1 MPLEKGGRADKQG
14 NSYEINCVIYELLKV
29 LDEVNY
35 SVVIEALGE
44 DEEGTDILVTD
55 MSGHREHQQC
65 KSRNASK
72 ESWNMS
78 DLKAR
83 GILEA
88 WRKQLNRDNER
99 RVALVSPLAC
109 TFLYDMHKRAA
120 NTSGSAEDFYKIQ
133 IAKSSTEFNKF
144 YKSFCEEMGLRIE
157 QKNTEADRKKTDERQ
172 DNRNEG
178 NINQKNVLKSIEYL
192 KRISY
197 KQMSEYQLN
206 EFISMNIRYRF
217 SSDENKV
224 YNALVSYVVM
234 GDILGQELTQQKITD
249 YLNEQGMI
257 FSLRD
262 GDKRIAP
269 RIKELNEEYKG
280 KFIPLKSGFVHR
292 EEADECI
299 QTIEADKHII
309 ISGSAGCGKSG
320 CAEAVLKYCEQKGI
334 VHIAIKL
341 DVRIPNRSCEKWGQ
355 ELGFQNSI
363 VAAIHNIS
371 QNEKAVIILDQLDAL
386 RWTQANSAEAVTVCM
401 ELIRQVKF
409 FNEIRDKKITI
420 VFVCRSYDLENDN
433 NIKGL
438 FRKQNNSGAEASQDD
453 EWKVIKVDCFK
464 EDTVKKVV
472 GSEYNK
478 MSARLKNL
486 LKIPSNLYI
495 WQHLDK
501 ESSYDGCLTTSH
513 LIDKWFEQICMKS
526 RLCGI
531 AEQSVSESKTD
542 IVNRLDKM
550 GRLYVPKQILKID
563 VATLDYLISSELIV
577 VQGNKVGFVHQSILD
592 YFISQNML
600 EKYYDGASIDEII
613 GEKSRQTPTKRYQVQ
628 MFLQNILELDSAEFI
643 DAGGNMLAS
652 DNIRYYIKYLFYE
665 ILGQINN
672 PDDNI
677 TTFIIDNCD
686 SEEYGSYLIRNTIYG
701 RKDYVNI
708 LLTNEIMERWYNIS
722 DKKEIVFNLLISM
735 SPDLTEEAVE
745 FIRKHAFVSKE
756 DDAMFMRC
764 FHYDITQ
771 ESEAVFE
778 LRMMFYKHYPQFA
791 KDVYIDIKKMMD
803 GFEKRT
809 VRLIAFWLK
818 RKINSKGKSV
828 YHYEEDLISSDS
840 EYIIKNADYIL
851 DELLGCLSKEKGRY
865 IKYGNWSYNHA
876 YMGNIE
882 RVSVELVKKA
892 AVALADNSPD
902 TFWQYFEPYMGMGYA
917 VYNEIILTGLAHL
930 PVRYSDRIIDYITE
944 NFNDNIFDYTSGADN
959 ELEFIKKVLLKHT
972 SECSDETFARL
983 ENIIYYY
990 VSPDAL
996 QMYKNRI
1003 EYNQDKEIRPVYWSY
1018 WGDLQYEL
1026 LPCLPEERISKKS
1039 RELIK
1044 ILCRRFDTV
1053 KTCYVND
1060 NGHSGWVKSPVAGKK
1075 ISAKQWIRIIT
1086 NEKLK
1091 KRQHSKWISV
1101 KGGFIE
1107 SSYDTFIQDFELEV
1121 KQNPVEMIELVLSH
1135 KEDIPQAFVDAL
1147 FIGVNMSEQLSEV
1160 DSRIIERMLLECPCD
1175 MESQRASYFCG
1186 IIETLSSVRWSE
1198 EVLCE
1203 LKNIA
1208 VNHHNPDNDK
1218 PCVTSQDDKEMKS
1231 CHMLQSNALNC
1242 VRGRAVRT
1250 IGKLLEDNKS
1260 LYEEFADI
1268 IDKAVRDDNAAVR
1281 YAALYALCPAYNIDR
1296 QWAEER
1302 ILYILERDV
1311 RTLSF
1316 SGSKNVLFYLY
1327 PKYKERVID
1336 IISKA
1341 YESDDKKLTDTASYM
1356 VCEFYI
1362 RYDEFTDIMSTPTD
1376 KNEEQ
1381 VKAILDMAIMY
1392 LEVDKYR
1399 EAAKKIILDYR
1410 NTDINVEFPL
1420 SKMFYD
1426 KYINE
1431 KRDRQFLQEFIKT
1444 NLSRRIVDSF
1454 MHFLTESAVSV
1465 VDYSDIIIELC
1476 ENVLSMDSDELQKQ
1490 WGLTTSISE
1499 LIITL
1504 YDETSNSNITS
1515 QKKTAQKCMDLWDV
1529 MFERQIG
1536 AVRRISEAMMER

>member
-1 MPLEKGGRADKQG
+1 M
-14 NSYEINCVIYELLKV
+14 
-29 LDEVNY
+29 
-35 SVVIEALGE
+35 
-44 DEEGTDILVTD
+44 
-55 MSGHREHQQC
+55 
-65 KSRNASK
+65 
-72 ESWNMS
+72 
-78 DLKAR
+78 
-83 GILEA
+83 
-88 WRKQLNRDNER
+88 
-99 RVALVSPLAC
+99 
-109 TFLYDMHKRAA
+109 
-120 NTSGSAEDFYKIQ
+120 
-133 IAKSSTEFNKF
+133 
-144 YKSFCEEMGLRIE
+144 
-157 QKNTEADRKKTDERQ
+157 
-172 DNRNEG
+172 
-178 NINQKNVLKSIEYL
+178 EYL

-249 YLNEQGMI
+249 YLNEQGII

-269 RIKELNEEYKG
+269 RINELNEEYKE

-299 QTIEADKHII
+299 QAIEADKHII

-363 VAAIHNIS
+363 VDAIHNIS

-386 RWTQANSAEAVTVCM
+386 RWTQANSAEAITVCM
-401 ELIRQVKF
+401 ELIRQVNF

-438 FRKQNNSGAEASQDD
+438 FRKKNNSGAEASQDD

-478 MSARLKNL
+478 MSAKLKNL

-526 RLCGI
+526 RLYGI
-531 AEQSVSESKTD
+531 AEQSISEAKTD
-542 IVNRLDKM
+542 IVNRLDKI

-563 VATLDYLISSELIV
+563 VSTLDYLISSELIV

-600 EKYYDGASIDEII
+600 EKYYDGSSIEEII

-643 DAGGNMLAS
+643 DVGGNMLAS

-677 TTFIIDNCD
+677 TTFVIDNCD

-708 LLTNEIMERWYNIS
+708 LLINGIMEEWYNTP

-771 ESEAVFE
+771 ESDAVFE
-778 LRMMFYKHYPQFA
+778 LRIMFYKHYPEFA
-791 KDVYIDIKKMMD
+791 KDVYIDIKKMMA

-840 EYIIKNADYIL
+840 EYVVKNAEYIL
-851 DELLGCLSKEKGRY
+851 DELLEYLSKEKGRY
-865 IKYGNWSYNHA
+865 IKYGDWSYNHA

-892 AVALADNSPD
+892 AVALAGNSPD

-944 NFNDNIFDYTSGADN
+944 SFNDNVFDYTSGADN
-959 ELEFIKKVLLKHT
+959 ELE
-972 SECSDETFARL
+972 
-983 ENIIYYY
+983 
-990 VSPDAL
+990 
-996 QMYKNRI
+996 
-1003 EYNQDKEIRPVYWSY
+1003 
-1018 WGDLQYEL
+1018 
-1026 LPCLPEERISKKS
+1026 
-1039 RELIK
+1039 
-1044 ILCRRFDTV
+1044 
-1053 KTCYVND
+1053 
-1060 NGHSGWVKSPVAGKK
+1060 
-1075 ISAKQWIRIIT
+1075 
-1086 NEKLK
+1086 
-1091 KRQHSKWISV
+1091 
-1101 KGGFIE
+1101 
-1107 SSYDTFIQDFELEV
+1107 
-1121 KQNPVEMIELVLSH
+1121 LV
-1135 KEDIPQAFVDAL
+1135 
-1147 FIGVNMSEQLSEV
+1147 
-1160 DSRIIERMLLECPCD
+1160 
-1175 MESQRASYFCG
+1175 
-1186 IIETLSSVRWSE
+1186 
-1198 EVLCE
+1198 
-1203 LKNIA
+1203 
-1208 VNHHNPDNDK
+1208 
-1218 PCVTSQDDKEMKS
+1218 
-1231 CHMLQSNALNC
+1231 
-1242 VRGRAVRT
+1242 
-1250 IGKLLEDNKS
+1250 
-1260 LYEEFADI
+1260 
-1268 IDKAVRDDNAAVR
+1268 
-1281 YAALYALCPAYNIDR
+1281 
-1296 QWAEER
+1296 
-1302 ILYILERDV
+1302 
-1311 RTLSF
+1311 
-1316 SGSKNVLFYLY
+1316 
-1327 PKYKERVID
+1327 
-1336 IISKA
+1336 
-1341 YESDDKKLTDTASYM
+1341 
-1356 VCEFYI
+1356 
-1362 RYDEFTDIMSTPTD
+1362 
-1376 KNEEQ
+1376 
-1381 VKAILDMAIMY
+1381 
-1392 LEVDKYR
+1392 
-1399 EAAKKIILDYR
+1399 
-1410 NTDINVEFPL
+1410 
-1420 SKMFYD
+1420 
-1426 KYINE
+1426 
-1431 KRDRQFLQEFIKT
+1431 
-1444 NLSRRIVDSF
+1444 
-1454 MHFLTESAVSV
+1454 
-1465 VDYSDIIIELC
+1465 
-1476 ENVLSMDSDELQKQ
+1476 
-1490 WGLTTSISE
+1490 
-1499 LIITL
+1499 
-1504 YDETSNSNITS
+1504 
-1515 QKKTAQKCMDLWDV
+1515 
-1529 MFERQIG
+1529 
-1536 AVRRISEAMMER
+1536 

>member
-29 LDEVNY
+29 LDDVNY

-44 DEEGTDILVTD
+44 DEAGTDILVTD

-83 GILEA
+83 CILEA
-88 WRKQLNRDNER
+88 WRKQLNRDNKR

-109 TFLYDMHKRAA
+109 TFLYDTHKRAA
-120 NTSGSAEDFYKIQ
+120 NTSGRAEDFYKIQ

-157 QKNTEADRKKTDERQ
+157 QKNTEADRKETDKCQ
-172 DNRNEG
+172 DECNED
-178 NINQKNVLKSIEYL
+178 NINYKNVLKSIEYL

-269 RIKELNEEYKG
+269 RIKELNEEYKE

-299 QTIEADKHII
+299 QAIEADKHII

-363 VAAIHNIS
+363 VDAIHNIS

-531 AEQSVSESKTD
+531 AEQSVSEAKTD

-708 LLTNEIMERWYNIS
+708 LLTNEIMDKWYNIP

-735 SPDLTEEAVE
+735 SIDLTEEAVE
-745 FIRKHAFVSKE
+745 FIRKHAFISKE

-771 ESEAVFE
+771 ESDAVFE
-778 LRMMFYKHYPQFA
+778 LRMMFYKHYPEFA

-818 RKINSKGKSV
+818 RKINSKGKSL
-828 YHYEEDLISSDS
+828 YHYEEDLISSDG

-865 IKYGNWSYNHA
+865 IKYGDWSYNHA
-876 YMGNIE
+876 YMG
-882 RVSVELVKKA
+882 
-892 AVALADNSPD
+892 
-902 TFWQYFEPYMGMGYA
+902 
-917 VYNEIILTGLAHL
+917 IL
-930 PVRYSDRIIDYITE
+930 
-944 NFNDNIFDYTSGADN
+944 
-959 ELEFIKKVLLKHT
+959 
-972 SECSDETFARL
+972 
-983 ENIIYYY
+983 
-990 VSPDAL
+990 
-996 QMYKNRI
+996 
-1003 EYNQDKEIRPVYWSY
+1003 
-1018 WGDLQYEL
+1018 
-1026 LPCLPEERISKKS
+1026 
-1039 RELIK
+1039 
-1044 ILCRRFDTV
+1044 
-1053 KTCYVND
+1053 
-1060 NGHSGWVKSPVAGKK
+1060 
-1075 ISAKQWIRIIT
+1075 
-1086 NEKLK
+1086 
-1091 KRQHSKWISV
+1091 
-1101 KGGFIE
+1101 
-1107 SSYDTFIQDFELEV
+1107 
-1121 KQNPVEMIELVLSH
+1121 
-1135 KEDIPQAFVDAL
+1135 
-1147 FIGVNMSEQLSEV
+1147 
-1160 DSRIIERMLLECPCD
+1160 
-1175 MESQRASYFCG
+1175 
-1186 IIETLSSVRWSE
+1186 
-1198 EVLCE
+1198 
-1203 LKNIA
+1203 
-1208 VNHHNPDNDK
+1208 
-1218 PCVTSQDDKEMKS
+1218 
-1231 CHMLQSNALNC
+1231 
-1242 VRGRAVRT
+1242 RG
-1250 IGKLLEDNKS
+1250 
-1260 LYEEFADI
+1260 
-1268 IDKAVRDDNAAVR
+1268 
-1281 YAALYALCPAYNIDR
+1281 
-1296 QWAEER
+1296 
-1302 ILYILERDV
+1302 
-1311 RTLSF
+1311 
-1316 SGSKNVLFYLY
+1316 
-1327 PKYKERVID
+1327 
-1336 IISKA
+1336 
-1341 YESDDKKLTDTASYM
+1341 
-1356 VCEFYI
+1356 
-1362 RYDEFTDIMSTPTD
+1362 
-1376 KNEEQ
+1376 
-1381 VKAILDMAIMY
+1381 
-1392 LEVDKYR
+1392 
-1399 EAAKKIILDYR
+1399 
-1410 NTDINVEFPL
+1410 
-1420 SKMFYD
+1420 
-1426 KYINE
+1426 
-1431 KRDRQFLQEFIKT
+1431 
-1444 NLSRRIVDSF
+1444 
-1454 MHFLTESAVSV
+1454 
-1465 VDYSDIIIELC
+1465 
-1476 ENVLSMDSDELQKQ
+1476 
-1490 WGLTTSISE
+1490 
-1499 LIITL
+1499 
-1504 YDETSNSNITS
+1504 
-1515 QKKTAQKCMDLWDV
+1515 
-1529 MFERQIG
+1529 
-1536 AVRRISEAMMER
+1536 

>member
-29 LDEVNY
+29 LDDVNY

-44 DEEGTDILVTD
+44 DEAGTDILVTD

-88 WRKQLNRDNER
+88 WRKQLNRDNKR

-120 NTSGSAEDFYKIQ
+120 NTSGRAEDFYKIQ

-157 QKNTEADRKKTDERQ
+157 QKNTEADRKETDKCQ
-172 DNRNEG
+172 DECNED
-178 NINQKNVLKSIEYL
+178 NINYKNVLKSIEYL

-269 RIKELNEEYKG
+269 RIKELNEEYKE

-299 QTIEADKHII
+299 QAIEADKHII

-363 VAAIHNIS
+363 VDAIHNIS

-531 AEQSVSESKTD
+531 AEQSVSEAKTD

-708 LLTNEIMERWYNIS
+708 LLTNEIMDKWYNIP

-735 SPDLTEEAVE
+735 SIDLTEEAVE
-745 FIRKHAFVSKE
+745 FIRKHAFISKE

-771 ESEAVFE
+771 ESDAVFE
-778 LRMMFYKHYPQFA
+778 LRMMFYKHYPEFA

-818 RKINSKGKSV
+818 RKINSKGKSL
-828 YHYEEDLISSDS
+828 YHYEEDLISSDG

-851 DELLGCLSKEKGRY
+851 DELLGCLSKEKG
-865 IKYGNWSYNHA
+865 S
-876 YMGNIE
+876 
-882 RVSVELVKKA
+882 
-892 AVALADNSPD
+892 
-902 TFWQYFEPYMGMGYA
+902 
-917 VYNEIILTGLAHL
+917 
-930 PVRYSDRIIDYITE
+930 
-944 NFNDNIFDYTSGADN
+944 TS
-959 ELEFIKKVLLKHT
+959 
-972 SECSDETFARL
+972 
-983 ENIIYYY
+983 
-990 VSPDAL
+990 
-996 QMYKNRI
+996 
-1003 EYNQDKEIRPVYWSY
+1003 
-1018 WGDLQYEL
+1018 
-1026 LPCLPEERISKKS
+1026 
-1039 RELIK
+1039 
-1044 ILCRRFDTV
+1044 
-1053 KTCYVND
+1053 
-1060 NGHSGWVKSPVAGKK
+1060 
-1075 ISAKQWIRIIT
+1075 
-1086 NEKLK
+1086 
-1091 KRQHSKWISV
+1091 
-1101 KGGFIE
+1101 
-1107 SSYDTFIQDFELEV
+1107 
-1121 KQNPVEMIELVLSH
+1121 
-1135 KEDIPQAFVDAL
+1135 
-1147 FIGVNMSEQLSEV
+1147 
-1160 DSRIIERMLLECPCD
+1160 
-1175 MESQRASYFCG
+1175 
-1186 IIETLSSVRWSE
+1186 
-1198 EVLCE
+1198 
-1203 LKNIA
+1203 
-1208 VNHHNPDNDK
+1208 
-1218 PCVTSQDDKEMKS
+1218 
-1231 CHMLQSNALNC
+1231 
-1242 VRGRAVRT
+1242 
-1250 IGKLLEDNKS
+1250 
-1260 LYEEFADI
+1260 
-1268 IDKAVRDDNAAVR
+1268 
-1281 YAALYALCPAYNIDR
+1281 
-1296 QWAEER
+1296 
-1302 ILYILERDV
+1302 
-1311 RTLSF
+1311 
-1316 SGSKNVLFYLY
+1316 
-1327 PKYKERVID
+1327 
-1336 IISKA
+1336 
-1341 YESDDKKLTDTASYM
+1341 
-1356 VCEFYI
+1356 
-1362 RYDEFTDIMSTPTD
+1362 
-1376 KNEEQ
+1376 
-1381 VKAILDMAIMY
+1381 
-1392 LEVDKYR
+1392 
-1399 EAAKKIILDYR
+1399 
-1410 NTDINVEFPL
+1410 
-1420 SKMFYD
+1420 
-1426 KYINE
+1426 
-1431 KRDRQFLQEFIKT
+1431 
-1444 NLSRRIVDSF
+1444 
-1454 MHFLTESAVSV
+1454 
-1465 VDYSDIIIELC
+1465 
-1476 ENVLSMDSDELQKQ
+1476 
-1490 WGLTTSISE
+1490 
-1499 LIITL
+1499 
-1504 YDETSNSNITS
+1504 
-1515 QKKTAQKCMDLWDV
+1515 
-1529 MFERQIG
+1529 
-1536 AVRRISEAMMER
+1536 

>member
-44 DEEGTDILVTD
+44 DEVGTDILVTD
-55 MSGHREHQQC
+55 MSVHREHQQC

-109 TFLYDMHKRAA
+109 TFLYDMQKRAA
-120 NTSGSAEDFYKIQ
+120 NTSGRAEDFYKIQ

-157 QKNTEADRKKTDERQ
+157 QKNTEADRKETDERQ

-234 GDILGQELTQQKITD
+234 GDILGQELTQQKIMD
-249 YLNEQGMI
+249 YLNEQGII

-262 GDKRIAP
+262 GDKRIVP
-269 RIKELNEEYKG
+269 RINELNEEYKE

-299 QTIEADKHII
+299 QAIEADKHII

-363 VAAIHNIS
+363 VDAIHNIS

-386 RWTQANSAEAVTVCM
+386 RWTQANSAEAITVCM

-409 FNEIRDKKITI
+409 FNEIRDKKIII

-438 FRKQNNSGAEASQDD
+438 FRKKNNSGAEASLDD

-526 RLCGI
+526 RLYGI
-531 AEQSVSESKTD
+531 AEQSISEAKTD
-542 IVNRLDKM
+542 IVNRLDKI

-563 VATLDYLISSELIV
+563 VSTLDYLISSELIV

-600 EKYYDGASIDEII
+600 EKYYDGSSIEEII

-643 DAGGNMLAS
+643 DVGGNMLAS

-708 LLTNEIMERWYNIS
+708 LLTNEIMEKWYNTP

-771 ESEAVFE
+771 ESDAVFE
-778 LRMMFYKHYPQFA
+778 LRMMFYKHYPEFA

-828 YHYEEDLISSDS
+828 YHYE
-840 EYIIKNADYIL
+840 
-851 DELLGCLSKEKGRY
+851 
-865 IKYGNWSYNHA
+865 
-876 YMGNIE
+876 
-882 RVSVELVKKA
+882 
-892 AVALADNSPD
+892 
-902 TFWQYFEPYMGMGYA
+902 
-917 VYNEIILTGLAHL
+917 
-930 PVRYSDRIIDYITE
+930 
-944 NFNDNIFDYTSGADN
+944 
-959 ELEFIKKVLLKHT
+959 
-972 SECSDETFARL
+972 
-983 ENIIYYY
+983 
-990 VSPDAL
+990 
-996 QMYKNRI
+996 
-1003 EYNQDKEIRPVYWSY
+1003 
-1018 WGDLQYEL
+1018 
-1026 LPCLPEERISKKS
+1026 
-1039 RELIK
+1039 
-1044 ILCRRFDTV
+1044 
-1053 KTCYVND
+1053 
-1060 NGHSGWVKSPVAGKK
+1060 
-1075 ISAKQWIRIIT
+1075 
-1086 NEKLK
+1086 
-1091 KRQHSKWISV
+1091 
-1101 KGGFIE
+1101 
-1107 SSYDTFIQDFELEV
+1107 
-1121 KQNPVEMIELVLSH
+1121 
-1135 KEDIPQAFVDAL
+1135 
-1147 FIGVNMSEQLSEV
+1147 
-1160 DSRIIERMLLECPCD
+1160 
-1175 MESQRASYFCG
+1175 
-1186 IIETLSSVRWSE
+1186 
-1198 EVLCE
+1198 
-1203 LKNIA
+1203 
-1208 VNHHNPDNDK
+1208 
-1218 PCVTSQDDKEMKS
+1218 
-1231 CHMLQSNALNC
+1231 
-1242 VRGRAVRT
+1242 
-1250 IGKLLEDNKS
+1250 
-1260 LYEEFADI
+1260 
-1268 IDKAVRDDNAAVR
+1268 
-1281 YAALYALCPAYNIDR
+1281 
-1296 QWAEER
+1296 
-1302 ILYILERDV
+1302 
-1311 RTLSF
+1311 
-1316 SGSKNVLFYLY
+1316 
-1327 PKYKERVID
+1327 
-1336 IISKA
+1336 
-1341 YESDDKKLTDTASYM
+1341 
-1356 VCEFYI
+1356 
-1362 RYDEFTDIMSTPTD
+1362 
-1376 KNEEQ
+1376 
-1381 VKAILDMAIMY
+1381 
-1392 LEVDKYR
+1392 
-1399 EAAKKIILDYR
+1399 
-1410 NTDINVEFPL
+1410 
-1420 SKMFYD
+1420 
-1426 KYINE
+1426 
-1431 KRDRQFLQEFIKT
+1431 
-1444 NLSRRIVDSF
+1444 
-1454 MHFLTESAVSV
+1454 
-1465 VDYSDIIIELC
+1465 
-1476 ENVLSMDSDELQKQ
+1476 
-1490 WGLTTSISE
+1490 
-1499 LIITL
+1499 
-1504 YDETSNSNITS
+1504 
-1515 QKKTAQKCMDLWDV
+1515 
-1529 MFERQIG
+1529 
-1536 AVRRISEAMMER
+1536 

>member
-29 LDEVNY
+29 LDDVNY

-44 DEEGTDILVTD
+44 DEVGTDILVTD

-78 DLKAR
+78 DIKAR
-83 GILEA
+83 GILKA

-109 TFLYDMHKRAA
+109 TFLYDMQKRAA
-120 NTSGSAEDFYKIQ
+120 NTSGSAEDFYNIQ

-157 QKNTEADRKKTDERQ
+157 QKNTEADRKETDERQ

-178 NINQKNVLKSIEYL
+178 NINYKNVLKSIEYL

-249 YLNEQGMI
+249 YLNEQGII

-269 RIKELNEEYKG
+269 RIKELNEEYKE

-299 QTIEADKHII
+299 QAIEADKHII

-320 CAEAVLKYCEQKGI
+320 CTEAVLKYCEQKGI

-363 VAAIHNIS
+363 VDAIHNIS

-478 MSARLKNL
+478 MSAKLKNL

-531 AEQSVSESKTD
+531 AEQSVSEAKTD

-643 DAGGNMLAS
+643 DAGGNMLDS

-708 LLTNEIMERWYNIS
+708 LLTNEIMEKWYNIPG
-722 DKKEIVFNLLISM
+722 KKEIVFNLLISM
-735 SPDLTEEAVE
+735 SIDLTEEAVE
-745 FIRKHAFVSKE
+745 FIRKHAFISKE

-771 ESEAVFE
+771 ESDAVFE
-778 LRMMFYKHYPQFA
+778 LRMMFYKHYPEFA

-809 VRLIAFWLK
+809 VRLIAFWLR

-828 YHYEEDLISSDS
+828 YHYEEDLISSDG

-851 DELLGCLSKEKGRY
+851 DELLGYLSKEKGRY
-865 IKYGNWSYNHA
+865 IKYGNWSYNNA

-944 NFNDNIFDYTSGADN
+944 SFNDNVFDYTSGAD
-959 ELEFIKKVLLKHT
+959 K
-972 SECSDETFARL
+972 
-983 ENIIYYY
+983 
-990 VSPDAL
+990 
-996 QMYKNRI
+996 
-1003 EYNQDKEIRPVYWSY
+1003 
-1018 WGDLQYEL
+1018 
-1026 LPCLPEERISKKS
+1026 
-1039 RELIK
+1039 
-1044 ILCRRFDTV
+1044 
-1053 KTCYVND
+1053 
-1060 NGHSGWVKSPVAGKK
+1060 
-1075 ISAKQWIRIIT
+1075 
-1086 NEKLK
+1086 
-1091 KRQHSKWISV
+1091 
-1101 KGGFIE
+1101 
-1107 SSYDTFIQDFELEV
+1107 
-1121 KQNPVEMIELVLSH
+1121 
-1135 KEDIPQAFVDAL
+1135 
-1147 FIGVNMSEQLSEV
+1147 
-1160 DSRIIERMLLECPCD
+1160 
-1175 MESQRASYFCG
+1175 
-1186 IIETLSSVRWSE
+1186 
-1198 EVLCE
+1198 
-1203 LKNIA
+1203 
-1208 VNHHNPDNDK
+1208 
-1218 PCVTSQDDKEMKS
+1218 
-1231 CHMLQSNALNC
+1231 
-1242 VRGRAVRT
+1242 
-1250 IGKLLEDNKS
+1250 
-1260 LYEEFADI
+1260 
-1268 IDKAVRDDNAAVR
+1268 
-1281 YAALYALCPAYNIDR
+1281 
-1296 QWAEER
+1296 
-1302 ILYILERDV
+1302 
-1311 RTLSF
+1311 
-1316 SGSKNVLFYLY
+1316 
-1327 PKYKERVID
+1327 
-1336 IISKA
+1336 
-1341 YESDDKKLTDTASYM
+1341 
-1356 VCEFYI
+1356 
-1362 RYDEFTDIMSTPTD
+1362 
-1376 KNEEQ
+1376 
-1381 VKAILDMAIMY
+1381 
-1392 LEVDKYR
+1392 
-1399 EAAKKIILDYR
+1399 
-1410 NTDINVEFPL
+1410 
-1420 SKMFYD
+1420 
-1426 KYINE
+1426 
-1431 KRDRQFLQEFIKT
+1431 
-1444 NLSRRIVDSF
+1444 
-1454 MHFLTESAVSV
+1454 
-1465 VDYSDIIIELC
+1465 
-1476 ENVLSMDSDELQKQ
+1476 
-1490 WGLTTSISE
+1490 
-1499 LIITL
+1499 
-1504 YDETSNSNITS
+1504 
-1515 QKKTAQKCMDLWDV
+1515 
-1529 MFERQIG
+1529 
-1536 AVRRISEAMMER
+1536 

>member
-44 DEEGTDILVTD
+44 DEAGTDILVTD

-109 TFLYDMHKRAA
+109 TFLYDMHKRAV

-157 QKNTEADRKKTDERQ
+157 QKNTEADRKETDERQ
-172 DNRNEG
+172 DDSNE
-178 NINQKNVLKSIEYL
+178 NNNYKNVLKSIECL

-217 SSDENKV
+217 SSEESKV

-234 GDILGQELTQQKITD
+234 GDILGQELTQQKIMD
-249 YLNEQGMI
+249 YLNEQGII

-269 RIKELNEEYKG
+269 RINELNEEYKE

-299 QTIEADKHII
+299 QAIEADKHII

-363 VAAIHNIS
+363 VYAIHNIS

-409 FNEIRDKKITI
+409 FNEIRDKKIII

-478 MSARLKNL
+478 MSVRLKNL

-531 AEQSVSESKTD
+531 TEQSVSEAKTD
-542 IVNRLDKM
+542 IINRLDDM

-563 VATLDYLISSELIV
+563 VSTLDYLISSELIV

-665 ILGQINN
+665 ILGQRNN

-708 LLTNEIMERWYNIS
+708 LLTNEIMEKWYNIP

-735 SPDLTEEAVE
+735 SIDLTEEAVE
-745 FIRKHAFVSKE
+745 FIRKHAFISKE

-764 FHYDITQ
+764 FHYD
-771 ESEAVFE
+771 VFE
-778 LRMMFYKHYPQFA
+778 LRMMFYKHYPEFA

-818 RKINSKGKSV
+818 RKINSK
-828 YHYEEDLISSDS
+828 
-840 EYIIKNADYIL
+840 
-851 DELLGCLSKEKGRY
+851 
-865 IKYGNWSYNHA
+865 
-876 YMGNIE
+876 
-882 RVSVELVKKA
+882 
-892 AVALADNSPD
+892 
-902 TFWQYFEPYMGMGYA
+902 
-917 VYNEIILTGLAHL
+917 
-930 PVRYSDRIIDYITE
+930 
-944 NFNDNIFDYTSGADN
+944 
-959 ELEFIKKVLLKHT
+959 
-972 SECSDETFARL
+972 
-983 ENIIYYY
+983 
-990 VSPDAL
+990 
-996 QMYKNRI
+996 
-1003 EYNQDKEIRPVYWSY
+1003 
-1018 WGDLQYEL
+1018 
-1026 LPCLPEERISKKS
+1026 
-1039 RELIK
+1039 
-1044 ILCRRFDTV
+1044 
-1053 KTCYVND
+1053 
-1060 NGHSGWVKSPVAGKK
+1060 
-1075 ISAKQWIRIIT
+1075 
-1086 NEKLK
+1086 
-1091 KRQHSKWISV
+1091 
-1101 KGGFIE
+1101 
-1107 SSYDTFIQDFELEV
+1107 
-1121 KQNPVEMIELVLSH
+1121 
-1135 KEDIPQAFVDAL
+1135 
-1147 FIGVNMSEQLSEV
+1147 
-1160 DSRIIERMLLECPCD
+1160 
-1175 MESQRASYFCG
+1175 
-1186 IIETLSSVRWSE
+1186 
-1198 EVLCE
+1198 
-1203 LKNIA
+1203 
-1208 VNHHNPDNDK
+1208 
-1218 PCVTSQDDKEMKS
+1218 
-1231 CHMLQSNALNC
+1231 
-1242 VRGRAVRT
+1242 
-1250 IGKLLEDNKS
+1250 
-1260 LYEEFADI
+1260 
-1268 IDKAVRDDNAAVR
+1268 
-1281 YAALYALCPAYNIDR
+1281 
-1296 QWAEER
+1296 
-1302 ILYILERDV
+1302 
-1311 RTLSF
+1311 
-1316 SGSKNVLFYLY
+1316 
-1327 PKYKERVID
+1327 
-1336 IISKA
+1336 
-1341 YESDDKKLTDTASYM
+1341 
-1356 VCEFYI
+1356 
-1362 RYDEFTDIMSTPTD
+1362 
-1376 KNEEQ
+1376 
-1381 VKAILDMAIMY
+1381 
-1392 LEVDKYR
+1392 
-1399 EAAKKIILDYR
+1399 
-1410 NTDINVEFPL
+1410 
-1420 SKMFYD
+1420 
-1426 KYINE
+1426 
-1431 KRDRQFLQEFIKT
+1431 
-1444 NLSRRIVDSF
+1444 
-1454 MHFLTESAVSV
+1454 
-1465 VDYSDIIIELC
+1465 
-1476 ENVLSMDSDELQKQ
+1476 
-1490 WGLTTSISE
+1490 
-1499 LIITL
+1499 
-1504 YDETSNSNITS
+1504 
-1515 QKKTAQKCMDLWDV
+1515 
-1529 MFERQIG
+1529 
-1536 AVRRISEAMMER
+1536 

>member
-29 LDEVNY
+29 LDDVNY

-44 DEEGTDILVTD
+44 DEVGTDILVTD

-88 WRKQLNRDNER
+88 WRKQLNRDNKR

-120 NTSGSAEDFYKIQ
+120 NTSGRAEDFYKIQ

-157 QKNTEADRKKTDERQ
+157 QKNTEADRKETDKCQ
-172 DNRNEG
+172 DECNED
-178 NINQKNVLKSIEYL
+178 NINYKNVLKSIEYL

-234 GDILGQELTQQKITD
+234 VDILGQELTQQKITD
-249 YLNEQGMI
+249 YLNEQGII

-269 RIKELNEEYKG
+269 RIKELNEEYKE

-299 QTIEADKHII
+299 QAIEADKHII

-341 DVRIPNRSCEKWGQ
+341 DVRIPNRSCEKWGR

-363 VAAIHNIS
+363 VDAIHNIS

-531 AEQSVSESKTD
+531 AEQSVSEAKTD

-577 VQGNKVGFVHQSILD
+577 VQGNKVSFVHQSILD

-600 EKYYDGASIDEII
+600 EKYYEGESIEEII

-701 RKDYVNI
+701 RKEGI
-708 LLTNEIMERWYNIS
+708 
-722 DKKEIVFNLLISM
+722 
-735 SPDLTEEAVE
+735 
-745 FIRKHAFVSKE
+745 
-756 DDAMFMRC
+756 
-764 FHYDITQ
+764 
-771 ESEAVFE
+771 
-778 LRMMFYKHYPQFA
+778 
-791 KDVYIDIKKMMD
+791 
-803 GFEKRT
+803 
-809 VRLIAFWLK
+809 
-818 RKINSKGKSV
+818 
-828 YHYEEDLISSDS
+828 
-840 EYIIKNADYIL
+840 
-851 DELLGCLSKEKGRY
+851 
-865 IKYGNWSYNHA
+865 
-876 YMGNIE
+876 
-882 RVSVELVKKA
+882 
-892 AVALADNSPD
+892 
-902 TFWQYFEPYMGMGYA
+902 
-917 VYNEIILTGLAHL
+917 
-930 PVRYSDRIIDYITE
+930 
-944 NFNDNIFDYTSGADN
+944 
-959 ELEFIKKVLLKHT
+959 
-972 SECSDETFARL
+972 
-983 ENIIYYY
+983 
-990 VSPDAL
+990 
-996 QMYKNRI
+996 
-1003 EYNQDKEIRPVYWSY
+1003 
-1018 WGDLQYEL
+1018 
-1026 LPCLPEERISKKS
+1026 
-1039 RELIK
+1039 
-1044 ILCRRFDTV
+1044 
-1053 KTCYVND
+1053 
-1060 NGHSGWVKSPVAGKK
+1060 
-1075 ISAKQWIRIIT
+1075 
-1086 NEKLK
+1086 
-1091 KRQHSKWISV
+1091 
-1101 KGGFIE
+1101 
-1107 SSYDTFIQDFELEV
+1107 
-1121 KQNPVEMIELVLSH
+1121 
-1135 KEDIPQAFVDAL
+1135 L
-1147 FIGVNMSEQLSEV
+1147 FIDEINGVS
-1160 DSRIIERMLLECPCD
+1160 
-1175 MESQRASYFCG
+1175 
-1186 IIETLSSVRWSE
+1186 ETL
-1198 EVLCE
+1198 
-1203 LKNIA
+1203 A
-1208 VNHHNPDNDK
+1208 P
-1218 PCVTSQDDKEMKS
+1218 T
-1231 CHMLQSNALNC
+1231 ML
-1242 VRGRAVRT
+1242 
-1250 IGKLLEDNKS
+1250 
-1260 LYEEFADI
+1260 
-1268 IDKAVRDDNAAVR
+1268 
-1281 YAALYALCPAYNIDR
+1281 
-1296 QWAEER
+1296 
-1302 ILYILERDV
+1302 
-1311 RTLSF
+1311 
-1316 SGSKNVLFYLY
+1316 
-1327 PKYKERVID
+1327 
-1336 IISKA
+1336 
-1341 YESDDKKLTDTASYM
+1341 
-1356 VCEFYI
+1356 
-1362 RYDEFTDIMSTPTD
+1362 
-1376 KNEEQ
+1376 
-1381 VKAILDMAIMY
+1381 
-1392 LEVDKYR
+1392 
-1399 EAAKKIILDYR
+1399 
-1410 NTDINVEFPL
+1410 
-1420 SKMFYD
+1420 
-1426 KYINE
+1426 
-1431 KRDRQFLQEFIKT
+1431 QFLQCKT
-1444 NLSRRIVDSF
+1444 PG
-1454 MHFLTESAVSV
+1454 T
-1465 VDYSDIIIELC
+1465 
-1476 ENVLSMDSDELQKQ
+1476 
-1490 WGLTTSISE
+1490 
-1499 LIITL
+1499 
-1504 YDETSNSNITS
+1504 
-1515 QKKTAQKCMDLWDV
+1515 WD
-1529 MFERQIG
+1529 
-1536 AVRRISEAMMER
+1536 A

>member
-44 DEEGTDILVTD
+44 DEVGTDILVTD
-55 MSGHREHQQC
+55 MSVHREHQQC

-109 TFLYDMHKRAA
+109 TFLYDMQKRAA
-120 NTSGSAEDFYKIQ
+120 NTSGRAEDFYKIQ

-157 QKNTEADRKKTDERQ
+157 QKNTEADRKETDERQ

-234 GDILGQELTQQKITD
+234 GDILGQELTQQKIMD
-249 YLNEQGMI
+249 YLNEQGII

-262 GDKRIAP
+262 GDKRIVP
-269 RIKELNEEYKG
+269 RINELNEEYKE

-299 QTIEADKHII
+299 QAIEADKHII

-363 VAAIHNIS
+363 VDAIHNIS

-386 RWTQANSAEAVTVCM
+386 RWTQANSAEAITVCM
-401 ELIRQVKF
+401 ELIRQVNF

-438 FRKQNNSGAEASQDD
+438 FRKKNNSGAEASQDD

-526 RLCGI
+526 RLYGI
-531 AEQSVSESKTD
+531 AEQSISEAKTD
-542 IVNRLDKM
+542 IVNRLDKI

-563 VATLDYLISSELIV
+563 VSTLDYLISSELIV

-600 EKYYDGASIDEII
+600 EKYYDGSSIEEII

-643 DAGGNMLAS
+643 DVGGNMLAS

-677 TTFIIDNCD
+677 TTFVIDNCD

-708 LLTNEIMERWYNIS
+708 LLINGIMEEWYNTP

-771 ESEAVFE
+771 ESDAVFE
-778 LRMMFYKHYPQFA
+778 LRIMFYKHYPEFA
-791 KDVYIDIKKMMD
+791 KDVYIDIKKMMA

-809 VRLIAFWLK
+809 VRLIAF
-818 RKINSKGKSV
+818 
-828 YHYEEDLISSDS
+828 
-840 EYIIKNADYIL
+840 
-851 DELLGCLSKEKGRY
+851 
-865 IKYGNWSYNHA
+865 
-876 YMGNIE
+876 
-882 RVSVELVKKA
+882 
-892 AVALADNSPD
+892 
-902 TFWQYFEPYMGMGYA
+902 
-917 VYNEIILTGLAHL
+917 
-930 PVRYSDRIIDYITE
+930 
-944 NFNDNIFDYTSGADN
+944 
-959 ELEFIKKVLLKHT
+959 
-972 SECSDETFARL
+972 
-983 ENIIYYY
+983 
-990 VSPDAL
+990 
-996 QMYKNRI
+996 
-1003 EYNQDKEIRPVYWSY
+1003 
-1018 WGDLQYEL
+1018 
-1026 LPCLPEERISKKS
+1026 
-1039 RELIK
+1039 
-1044 ILCRRFDTV
+1044 
-1053 KTCYVND
+1053 
-1060 NGHSGWVKSPVAGKK
+1060 
-1075 ISAKQWIRIIT
+1075 
-1086 NEKLK
+1086 
-1091 KRQHSKWISV
+1091 
-1101 KGGFIE
+1101 
-1107 SSYDTFIQDFELEV
+1107 
-1121 KQNPVEMIELVLSH
+1121 
-1135 KEDIPQAFVDAL
+1135 
-1147 FIGVNMSEQLSEV
+1147 
-1160 DSRIIERMLLECPCD
+1160 
-1175 MESQRASYFCG
+1175 
-1186 IIETLSSVRWSE
+1186 
-1198 EVLCE
+1198 
-1203 LKNIA
+1203 
-1208 VNHHNPDNDK
+1208 
-1218 PCVTSQDDKEMKS
+1218 
-1231 CHMLQSNALNC
+1231 
-1242 VRGRAVRT
+1242 
-1250 IGKLLEDNKS
+1250 
-1260 LYEEFADI
+1260 
-1268 IDKAVRDDNAAVR
+1268 
-1281 YAALYALCPAYNIDR
+1281 
-1296 QWAEER
+1296 
-1302 ILYILERDV
+1302 
-1311 RTLSF
+1311 
-1316 SGSKNVLFYLY
+1316 
-1327 PKYKERVID
+1327 
-1336 IISKA
+1336 
-1341 YESDDKKLTDTASYM
+1341 
-1356 VCEFYI
+1356 
-1362 RYDEFTDIMSTPTD
+1362 
-1376 KNEEQ
+1376 
-1381 VKAILDMAIMY
+1381 
-1392 LEVDKYR
+1392 
-1399 EAAKKIILDYR
+1399 
-1410 NTDINVEFPL
+1410 
-1420 SKMFYD
+1420 
-1426 KYINE
+1426 
-1431 KRDRQFLQEFIKT
+1431 
-1444 NLSRRIVDSF
+1444 
-1454 MHFLTESAVSV
+1454 
-1465 VDYSDIIIELC
+1465 
-1476 ENVLSMDSDELQKQ
+1476 
-1490 WGLTTSISE
+1490 
-1499 LIITL
+1499 
-1504 YDETSNSNITS
+1504 
-1515 QKKTAQKCMDLWDV
+1515 
-1529 MFERQIG
+1529 
-1536 AVRRISEAMMER
+1536 

>member
-29 LDEVNY
+29 LDDVNY

-44 DEEGTDILVTD
+44 DEVGTDILVTD

-109 TFLYDMHKRAA
+109 TFLYDMQKRAA
-120 NTSGSAEDFYKIQ
+120 NTSGSAEDFYNIQ

-144 YKSFCEEMGLRIE
+144 YKSFCEEMGLKIE
-157 QKNTEADRKKTDERQ
+157 QKNTEADRKETDKCHDQ
-172 DNRNEG
+172 CNED
-178 NINQKNVLKSIEYL
+178 NINYKNVLKSIEYL

-197 KQMSEYQLN
+197 KQMSEYQLS

-217 SSDENKV
+217 SSDEKKV
-224 YNALVSYVVM
+224 YNALISYVVM

-249 YLNEQGMI
+249 YLNEQGII

-269 RIKELNEEYKG
+269 RINELNEEYKE

-363 VAAIHNIS
+363 VDAIHNIS

-531 AEQSVSESKTD
+531 AEQSVSEAKTD

-643 DAGGNMLAS
+643 DAGG
-652 DNIRYYIKYLFYE
+652 
-665 ILGQINN
+665 
-672 PDDNI
+672 I
-677 TTFIIDNCD
+677 T
-686 SEEYGSYLIRNTIYG
+686 
-701 RKDYVNI
+701 
-708 LLTNEIMERWYNIS
+708 
-722 DKKEIVFNLLISM
+722 
-735 SPDLTEEAVE
+735 
-745 FIRKHAFVSKE
+745 
-756 DDAMFMRC
+756 
-764 FHYDITQ
+764 
-771 ESEAVFE
+771 
-778 LRMMFYKHYPQFA
+778 
-791 KDVYIDIKKMMD
+791 
-803 GFEKRT
+803 
-809 VRLIAFWLK
+809 
-818 RKINSKGKSV
+818 
-828 YHYEEDLISSDS
+828 
-840 EYIIKNADYIL
+840 
-851 DELLGCLSKEKGRY
+851 
-865 IKYGNWSYNHA
+865 
-876 YMGNIE
+876 
-882 RVSVELVKKA
+882 
-892 AVALADNSPD
+892 
-902 TFWQYFEPYMGMGYA
+902 
-917 VYNEIILTGLAHL
+917 
-930 PVRYSDRIIDYITE
+930 
-944 NFNDNIFDYTSGADN
+944 
-959 ELEFIKKVLLKHT
+959 
-972 SECSDETFARL
+972 
-983 ENIIYYY
+983 
-990 VSPDAL
+990 
-996 QMYKNRI
+996 
-1003 EYNQDKEIRPVYWSY
+1003 
-1018 WGDLQYEL
+1018 
-1026 LPCLPEERISKKS
+1026 
-1039 RELIK
+1039 
-1044 ILCRRFDTV
+1044 
-1053 KTCYVND
+1053 
-1060 NGHSGWVKSPVAGKK
+1060 
-1075 ISAKQWIRIIT
+1075 
-1086 NEKLK
+1086 
-1091 KRQHSKWISV
+1091 
-1101 KGGFIE
+1101 
-1107 SSYDTFIQDFELEV
+1107 
-1121 KQNPVEMIELVLSH
+1121 
-1135 KEDIPQAFVDAL
+1135 
-1147 FIGVNMSEQLSEV
+1147 
-1160 DSRIIERMLLECPCD
+1160 
-1175 MESQRASYFCG
+1175 
-1186 IIETLSSVRWSE
+1186 
-1198 EVLCE
+1198 
-1203 LKNIA
+1203 
-1208 VNHHNPDNDK
+1208 
-1218 PCVTSQDDKEMKS
+1218 
-1231 CHMLQSNALNC
+1231 
-1242 VRGRAVRT
+1242 
-1250 IGKLLEDNKS
+1250 
-1260 LYEEFADI
+1260 
-1268 IDKAVRDDNAAVR
+1268 
-1281 YAALYALCPAYNIDR
+1281 
-1296 QWAEER
+1296 
-1302 ILYILERDV
+1302 
-1311 RTLSF
+1311 
-1316 SGSKNVLFYLY
+1316 
-1327 PKYKERVID
+1327 
-1336 IISKA
+1336 
-1341 YESDDKKLTDTASYM
+1341 
-1356 VCEFYI
+1356 
-1362 RYDEFTDIMSTPTD
+1362 
-1376 KNEEQ
+1376 
-1381 VKAILDMAIMY
+1381 
-1392 LEVDKYR
+1392 
-1399 EAAKKIILDYR
+1399 
-1410 NTDINVEFPL
+1410 
-1420 SKMFYD
+1420 
-1426 KYINE
+1426 
-1431 KRDRQFLQEFIKT
+1431 
-1444 NLSRRIVDSF
+1444 
-1454 MHFLTESAVSV
+1454 
-1465 VDYSDIIIELC
+1465 
-1476 ENVLSMDSDELQKQ
+1476 
-1490 WGLTTSISE
+1490 
-1499 LIITL
+1499 
-1504 YDETSNSNITS
+1504 
-1515 QKKTAQKCMDLWDV
+1515 
-1529 MFERQIG
+1529 
-1536 AVRRISEAMMER
+1536 